1 VFTADAHCDTL
12 SLIIAS
18 KGEPAVTPDRL
29 RSGGVGLQVFALYAA
44 KKDDS
49 DQPYLKA
56 RAMID
61 NIGALGV
68 PMLRGDLPEVPPDAP
83 LGALSLEG
91 GEILE
96 GSLERLDELEREL
109 RLRMIALTWNYENEI
124 GYPALSGSECGLKP
138 FGLRLI
144 SAMDAA
150 GILADVSH
158 LNEAGFWDVIERA
171 LLPPI
176 ASHSNLKSLCDHP
189 RNLTDR
195 QAKAIIE
202 RGGFIGVNFY
212 PKFLSITE
220 KADIDDI
227 VRHID
232 AIVQMGGIDCVGFGS
247 DFDGIE
253 YSPAGVNSPADFPMI
268 LDRLRKLGYAEGD
281 IARVAGLNL
290 WSLLKKA
297 EASRGAYHL

>member
-1 VFTADAHCDTL
+1 MFTADAHCDTL
-12 SLIIAS
+12 SLITFS

-29 RSGGVGLQVFALYAA
+29 RSGGVGLQVFAIYAA

-49 DQPYLKA
+49 EKPYLKA
-56 RAMID
+56 RAMIE
-61 NIGALGV
+61 NIKALGV
-68 PMLRGDLPEVPPDAP
+68 PALRGELPEDPPDSP
-83 LGALSLEG
+83 FGALSLEG

-96 GSLERLDELEREL
+96 GSVERLDELEREL
-109 RLRMIALTWNYENEI
+109 RPRMITLTWNYENEI
-124 GYPALSGSECGLKP
+124 GYPALSGSEYGLKP
-138 FGLRLI
+138 FGFELLN
-144 SAMDAA
+144 AMGVA

-158 LNEAGFWDVIERA
+158 LNEAGFWDVVERA
-171 LLPPI
+171 QLPPV

-212 PKFLSITE
+212 PRFLSETA
-220 KADIDDI
+220 KADINDI

-232 AIVQMGGIDCVGFGS
+232 AVVQMGGIGCVGFGS

-253 YSPAGVNSPADFPMI
+253 YSPEGVSSPSDFPMI
-268 LDRLRKLGYAEGD
+268 LDKLRKLGYSEDG
-281 IARVAGLNL
+281 IARIAGLNL

-297 EASRGAYHL
+297 EASRDSNH

>member
-12 SLIIAS
+12 SLITFS
-18 KGEPAVTPDRL
+18 KGVPAVTPDRL
-29 RSGGVGLQVFALYAA
+29 RLGGVGLQVFAIYAA
-44 KKDDS
+44 KKDGS
-49 DQPYLKA
+49 DRPYLKA

-68 PMLRGDLPEVPPDAP
+68 PALRGELPEDPPDST
-83 LGALSLEG
+83 LGVISLEG

-96 GSLERLDELEREL
+96 GSVERLYELDRAL

-124 GYPALSGSECGLKP
+124 GSPALSGSERGLKP
-138 FGLRLI
+138 FGLQLL
-144 SAMDAA
+144 SEMDAA

-158 LNEAGFWDVIERA
+158 LNEAGFWDVVERA
-171 LLPPI
+171 ELPPV
-176 ASHSNLKSLCDHP
+176 ASHSNLKSICDHP

-195 QAKAIIE
+195 QARAIIE

-212 PKFLSITE
+212 PRFLCETA
-220 KADIDDI
+220 KADISDI

-232 AIVQMGGIDCVGFGS
+232 AIVQMGGVGCAGFGS

-253 YSPAGVNSPADFPMI
+253 YSPEGVSNPSCFPAI
-268 LDRLRKLGYAEGD
+268 LDRLRILGYGERD
-281 IARVAGLNL
+281 IARIAGLNL
-290 WSLLKKA
+290 WELLKKA
-297 EASRGAYHL
+297 EAIKTPVI